1 MSAFSRRNVGS
12 QWNLGSERRDRQSKT
27 TNWNR
32 NDWKTELSYGL
43 SLIFDEALSH
53 NICRRTI
60 IKPLQ
65 MSETSSATVS
75 YAIPPHITRQI
86 YALQI
91 WNIIDLLNLM
101 IYPSL
106 SDRPLVCEI
115 CRIVY
120 IQSRYDATIMMII
133 CVQCN
138 LHDGDGL
145 SADGTKDEVKYH
157 SRSGVRTRSQK
168 TSSVQLQTFDD
179 IWGKNN
185 KKGIFK
191 MSLIIVILFWG
202 LV

>member
-12 QWNLGSERRDRQSKT
+12 QWNLGSERRDRQRKT

-32 NDWKTELSYGL
+32 NDWKTEVSFGL

-115 CRIVY
+115 VY
-120 IQSRYDATIMMII
+120 VQSRYDTTIMMMI

-157 SRSGVRTRSQK
+157 SRSGDRTRSQ
-168 TSSVQLQTFDD
+168 TSSVQ
-179 IWGKNN
+179 
-185 KKGIFK
+185 
-191 MSLIIVILFWG
+191 
-202 LV
+202 

>member
-1 MSAFSRRNVGS
+1 MKSRFWEEG
-12 QWNLGSERRDRQSKT
+12 DRQRKT

-32 NDWKTELSYGL
+32 NDWKTEVSFGL

-115 CRIVY
+115 VY
-120 IQSRYDATIMMII
+120 IQSRYDTTIMMMI

-138 LHDGDGL
+138 LHDGDGDGL
-145 SADGTKDEVKYH
+145 SANGTKDEVKNH
-157 SRSGVRTRSQK
+157 FRSVVRTRSQ
-168 TSSVQLQTFDD
+168 TSSVQ
-179 IWGKNN
+179 
-185 KKGIFK
+185 
-191 MSLIIVILFWG
+191 
-202 LV
+202 